1 MTDTQ
6 HADRSTARM
15 SDPFATMLAAL
26 DRFDAHLAEFA
37 RAAGEE
43 ARGS

>member
-6 HADRSTARM
+6 NADRSTTRPP
-15 SDPFATMLAAL
+15 DPFATMLAAL

-37 RAAGEE
+37 LAAGEE
-43 ARGS
+43 ARAS